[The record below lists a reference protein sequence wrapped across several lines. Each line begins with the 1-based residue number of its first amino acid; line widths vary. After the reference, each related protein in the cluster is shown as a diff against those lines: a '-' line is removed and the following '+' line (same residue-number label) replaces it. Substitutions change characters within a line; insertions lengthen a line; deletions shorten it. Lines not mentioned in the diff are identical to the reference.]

1 MADTLAVVKRLTASG
16 FSEAQAEAVVEA
28 IGDVR
33 DDLATRADLQ
43 AQSAEFREE
52 MAALRADMQ
61 ADRAEFRADMATL
74 RSDMQAQMAALR
86 SDMQTEKAEF
96 RSDMAKL
103 RSDMQA
109 EMAAH
114 RSDMQSDLQAL
125 ELRLTIRLGA
135 VVGATSLVTIG
146 VLAAL
151 IALL

>member
-16 FSEAQAEAVVEA
+16 FSEAQAEAVIEA

-43 AQSAEFREE
+43 AQSAEFRGE
-52 MAALRADMQ
+52 MA
-61 ADRAEFRADMATL
+61 
-74 RSDMQAQMAALR
+74 
-86 SDMQTEKAEF
+86 
-96 RSDMAKL
+96 
-103 RSDMQA
+103 
-109 EMAAH
+109 
-114 RSDMQSDLQAL
+114 AL

-146 VLAAL
+146 VIAAL

>member
-1 MADTLAVVKRLTASG
+1 MLAVVKRLTASG
-16 FSEAQAEAVVEA
+16 FSEAQAEAVIEA

-43 AQSAEFREE
+43 AQSAEFRGE
-52 MAALRADMQ
+52 MAA
-61 ADRAEFRADMATL
+61 
-74 RSDMQAQMAALR
+74 
-86 SDMQTEKAEF
+86 
-96 RSDMAKL
+96 L

-109 EMAAH
+109 EMATLRADLQAQSAALRSEMASL
-114 RSDMQSDLQAL
+114 RSDMQSDMQAL

-146 VLAAL
+146 VIAAL